1 MASVAEVV
9 VEAVPSGI
17 SETTGELEGMEQSV
31 KDSTEAMD
39 EQAGRMSD
47 LTESF
52 QGAMSVAVA
61 GLAVGAAGLLSQIP
75 VIGEAFSGLGAIIDA
90 ITFQMDKVLRPIL
103 SPLGQLFFGLST
115 MIFEAEGAFGA
126 IIGVVSTVLS
136 VGALLVGVIGGAIA
150 GFLALGGSLS
160 TLVTIGATVLGA
172 IGLIITAIASLPAT
186 LIAAIAGVI
195 AFAIALVTNFMGAR
209 DKLTSIVGTIV
220 NFVVDG
226 FKWLVENGLSFLSDL
241 VNRGVGFF
249 NTLADNLATW
259 AEDVA
264 SDAVDWGKGIIDG
277 LVSGLK
283 NAITSG
289 GSKIKELLGL
299 DDIST
304 SGVSSSAFNFDS
316 ISTGNLDTSVSD
328 TNDFIGA
335 RGSGDTTFILDG
347 REIND
352 RQGRY
357 RKDALNRRG

>member
-17 SETTGELEGMEQSV
+17 SDTTGQLEDMESTVQEST
-31 KDSTEAMD
+31 DSMD
-39 EQAGRMSD
+39 EQAGKMSD

-52 QGAMSVAVA
+52 QGAMAATVA
-61 GLAVGAAGLLSQIP
+61 GLAVAASGLLSQVP
-75 VIGEAFSGLGAIIDA
+75 VLGEAFAGLNAVIDA
-90 ITFQMDKVLRPIL
+90 VAFQMDKVLRPVIT
-103 SPLGQLFFGLST
+103 PLTNFFFGLST
-115 MIFEAEGAFGA
+115 AIFEADGAFGTF
-126 IIGVVSTVLS
+126 IGVVSSLLS
-136 VGALLVGVIGGAIA
+136 VGAVLVAIIGSAIA

-209 DKLTSIVGTIV
+209 DKLTSIVGTIA

-316 ISTGNLDTSVSD
+316 ISTGNLDTSVSQGD
-328 TNDFIGA
+328 DFIGSV
-335 RGSGDTTFILDG
+335 GSGETTIMLDG
-347 REIND
+347 REINKGV
-352 RQGRY
+352 GRI
-357 RKDALNRRG
+357 RKDTLNRRG

>member
-1 MASVAEVV
+1 MAA
-9 VEAVPSGI
+9 AI
-17 SETTGELEGMEQSV
+17 SEA
-31 KDSTEAMD
+31 D
-39 EQAGRMSD
+39 
-47 LTESF
+47 
-52 QGAMSVAVA
+52 
-61 GLAVGAAGLLSQIP
+61 
-75 VIGEAFSGLGAIIDA
+75 
-90 ITFQMDKVLRPIL
+90 
-103 SPLGQLFFGLST
+103 
-115 MIFEAEGAFGA
+115 GAFGT
-126 IIGVVSTVLS
+126 IIGVFATVLS
-136 VGALLVGVIGGAIA
+136 IGALLVGIIGSAIA

-264 SDAVDWGKGIIDG
+264 NDAVDWGKGIIDG

-304 SGVSSSAFNFDS
+304 SGVSSNAFNFDS
-316 ISTGNLDTSVSD
+316 ISTGNLDTSVSGG
-328 TNDFIGA
+328 NDFIGSV
-335 RGSGDTTFILDG
+335 GSGDNKIFLDG
-347 REIND
+347 REIENN
-352 RQGRY
+352 QGRY